1 MGRLRAS
8 EVAALTVSDIDS
20 KRMLIR
26 VEQGKGRLITTL
38 LGVVILEL
46 LILIAVTA
54 LR

>member
-1 MGRLRAS
+1 MDPYEREVVSRL
-8 EVAALTVSDIDS
+8 
-20 KRMLIR
+20 
-26 VEQGKGRLITTL
+26 GLITTL